1 MNDLS
6 TEKEHEN
13 KIVVGQRVKLS
24 CPDHKDEYGIV
35 ISTWYDHEICC
46 KDCYVAFWGNE
57 IPDFENGEKIEPY
70 ILRYAAV
77 SLQPV

>member
-1 MNDLS
+1 MS
-6 TEKEHEN
+6 SETAHES
-13 KIVVGQRVKLS
+13 KIVVGRRVRLS
-24 CPDHKDEYGIV
+24 CDGHKDEYGIV
-35 ISTWYDHEICC
+35 VSTWRNPEIGMM

-57 IPDFENGEKIEPY
+57 IPDFESSEKIEPY